1 MATPDIK
8 TIKLGLL
15 RGTEAQ
21 RTQIILDEGELG
33 YTTDTKRLFVGD
45 GANFGGNPTSSKIST
60 NIANYTSL
68 SDTPALVGDVVVA
81 DKVAYQLRYSSW
93 EKLSSW
99 EVFTSP
105 PDNTYISFTGL
116 SSGNLTLKNNGV
128 DGTKLNQQLLSST
141 SIKFNS
147 NSIVVNYDTS
157 QFTISGDLL
166 AINQNGIKPIHIA
179 KETIS
184 SGTKGLSGG
193 DGEPL
198 FVSVDGATIDYD
210 IGGRL
215 TVISTPITAIG
226 YDNLGAG
233 FDIDTINSKVSTLV
247 TGVDS
252 RNFALCGGLVTW
264 TGDLGTL
271 VDPLSADDSTTDTFN
286 GSPGQST
293 SGYVPV
299 NGIVTINAKD
309 TTGTTQVLSSAGF
322 MVYEGNSLTNNQRYA
337 VPIFLLPT
345 T

>member
-21 RTQIILDEGELG
+21 RTQIVLDEGELG

-45 GANFGGNPTSSKIST
+45 GGSLGGNPTSNKVST
-60 NIANYTSL
+60 KVTDYISL
-68 SDTPALVGDVVVA
+68 SDTPAIVGDIVVA

-93 EKLSSW
+93 DKLSSW
-99 EVFTSP
+99 ELFTTP
-105 PDNTYISFTGL
+105 PDNNYLTFTNL
-116 SSGNLTLKNNGV
+116 SSGNITIKDNSI
-128 DGTKLNQQLLSST
+128 DATKLNQQSLSSN
-141 SIKFNS
+141 SIKFDS
-147 NSIVVNYDTS
+147 NSIAVNYNTS

-166 AINQNGIKPIHIA
+166 SLNQNGIKPIHIA

-198 FVSVDGATIDYD
+198 FVNVDGTTIDYD
-210 IGGRL
+210 GGGRL
-215 TVISTPITAIG
+215 TVINTPVTAIG

-233 FDIDTINSKVSTLV
+233 FDIDVIESKVSTLV

-252 RNFALCGGLVTW
+252 RTFALCGGLVTW
-264 TGDLGTL
+264 TGNLGAL
-271 VDPLSADDSTTDTFN
+271 ANPLSADDGTTKTFN
-286 GSPGQST
+286 GSPDQVISEYTPSQGRT
-293 SGYVPV
+293 
-299 NGIVTINAKD
+299 TIDAID

-322 MVYEGNSLTNNQRYA
+322 MVFEGNSLTNNQRYA